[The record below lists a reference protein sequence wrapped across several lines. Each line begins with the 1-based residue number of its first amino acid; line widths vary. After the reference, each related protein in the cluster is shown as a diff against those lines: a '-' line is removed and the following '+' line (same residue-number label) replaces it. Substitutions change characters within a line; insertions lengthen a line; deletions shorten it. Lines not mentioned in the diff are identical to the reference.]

1 MHATCSGD
9 VATVEPR
16 VRLARNPVVYCHS
29 AFGSTEELTGLDA
42 IEHPCKALVRHGF
55 SVIAATL
62 PMEHWWGTAGGV
74 TTTRRLIDRHRTTLS
89 GTGPAVLYATS
100 MGAATAIQTAAVA
113 EPGDVACIVLA
124 APCLDLEHQR
134 RASALGP
141 YINAAW
147 GKTPIE
153 SNVDPL
159 PKGANPI
166 DRAREIAAIPVLL
179 MYASDDD
186 ISSGYDRFA
195 EAHGSTTLVDL
206 GSTGHSMETLH
217 AIDPGVV
224 AEFVEAHA

>member
-9 VATVEPR
+9 VATLEPR

-62 PMEHWWGTAGGV
+62 PMEHWWGTAEAV
-74 TTTRRLIDRHRTTLS
+74 ATTRGLIDRHRSTLS
-89 GTGPAVLYATS
+89 GTGPAVLYGTS
-100 MGAATAIQTAAVA
+100 MGAATAIQTAAA
-113 EPGDVACIVLA
+113 KPADVACIVLA

-134 RASALGP
+134 RASELGP

-153 SNVDPL
+153 SNRDPL

-166 DRAREIAAIPVLL
+166 DRARALADVPVLL
-179 MYASDDD
+179 MCASNDD
-186 ISSGYDRFA
+186 ISFGYDRFA

-206 GSTGHSMETLH
+206 GTSGHSMDTLH
-217 AIDPGVV
+217 RIDPVVV
-224 AEFVEAHA
+224 AAFVEAHTG